1 MKVRDIVKAFN
12 LKVLAEGEDREITG
26 GYTSD
31 LLSNVMAHAE
41 EGNLWITVQRHMNI
55 IAVAQLK
62 KISAIIIANGGM
74 PDSDVINKAKDE
86 GIFLLQSNEG
96 AFELSGKIYNLLIEK
111 SDL

>member
-1 MKVRDIVKAFN
+1 MKVKNLINAFN
-12 LKVLAEGEDREITG
+12 LNVLAEGEDREITG

-74 PDSDVINKAKDE
+74 PDSEVIKKAKGE
-86 GIFLLQSNEG
+86 GIFLLRSNEG